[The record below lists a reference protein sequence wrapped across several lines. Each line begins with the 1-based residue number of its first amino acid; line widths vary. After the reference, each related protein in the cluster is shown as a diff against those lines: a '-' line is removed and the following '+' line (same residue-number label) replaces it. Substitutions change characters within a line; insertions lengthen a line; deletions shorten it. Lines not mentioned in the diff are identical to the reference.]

1 MYFLRARTL
10 CYKIIV
16 HLSHSGEFS
25 SVQSLSRVW
34 LFVTPWTAA
43 HQASLSITNSW
54 SSPNSCPSS
63 WWCHPAIPSSVVPFS
78 SCPQFLPASESFPM
92 SQLFTWG
99 GQSTGISALASVLPK
114 DTQDWSPLER
124 TGLITISKIQ
134 LTNNQFISTFSHY
147 LYNVLRNWII
157 FCVCVQDPIKNHI
170 SHFIVFSFHSS
181 LI

>member
-1 MYFLRARTL
+1 MAIHYVT
-10 CYKIIV
+10 V
-16 HLSHSGEFS
+16 VVV
-25 SVQSLSRVW
+25 VQSALCDLVDCSRPGFPVFHYLLEFAQIHVHW
-34 LFVTPWTAA
+34 VGDAIWPSYPLPP
-43 HQASLSITNSW
+43 
-54 SSPNSCPSS
+54 SSPFAFNLYK
-63 WWCHPAIPSSVVPFS
+63 
-78 SCPQFLPASESFPM
+78 QQSFPM
-92 SQLFTWG
+92 NQLFASG
-99 GQSTGISALASVLPK
+99 CQSIGISALASVLPK